1 MRYGCVVF
9 PVSSAQPSCCIL
21 IIIPP
26 TIISQTSARTAV
38 HRQQTCMQRLMM
50 FTECKSLRRHL
61 LVPSPC
67 RKFLLFYGSLPV
79 CLSVSKGFA
88 DMFPKFRWTQ
98 IPLQILSQCDTASRY
113 ISEYQGESFSQIM
126 ILSIVLS
133 ILKSSN
139 IVYMSVHRELSVI
152 RTPRSINPNNTGGTG
167 GHGQISLITFFI
179 SVQMMLNCIM
189 RQC

>member
-1 MRYGCVVF
+1 M
-9 PVSSAQPSCCIL
+9 L
-21 IIIPP
+21 IYLP
-26 TIISQTSARTAV
+26 AGR
-38 HRQQTCMQRLMM
+38 REL
-50 FTECKSLRRHL
+50 SLL
-61 LVPSPC
+61 LVESSYYFMDLC
-67 RKFLLFYGSLPV
+67 YTK
-79 CLSVSKGFA
+79 CLSVKV
-88 DMFPKFRWTQ
+88 
-98 IPLQILSQCDTASRY
+98 LQTRVQSSGGHNFLHRFFKRDTASRY
-113 ISEYQGESFSQIM
+113 KIHS
-126 ILSIVLS
+126 LSIVLS